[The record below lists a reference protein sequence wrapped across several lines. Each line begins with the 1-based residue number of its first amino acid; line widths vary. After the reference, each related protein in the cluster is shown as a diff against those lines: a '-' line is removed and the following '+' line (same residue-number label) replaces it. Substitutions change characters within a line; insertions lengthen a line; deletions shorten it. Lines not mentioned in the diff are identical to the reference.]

1 MQLGLLPTVSIH
13 CHFDN
18 FRVAVALADPSAIG
32 RTAPNAQS
40 SGHHISESP
49 CSLVLR
55 FRRGAKSYIDVWRH
69 YAKQKSQPPMIK
81 CMEVTLQHNRL
92 K

>member
-1 MQLGLLPTVSIH
+1 MQLGLLPTVNIL

-18 FRVAVALADPSAIG
+18 IRVAVALADPSATE

-40 SGHHISESP
+40 LGHHISESP
-49 CSLVLR
+49 CSHVLH
-55 FRRGAKSYIDVWRH
+55 FRRGAKSYTDIWRH
-69 YAKQKSQPPMIK
+69 YGKQKSQPPMIK
-81 CMEVTLQHNRL
+81 CMQVTLQRNRT